1 MKTII
6 LAGGIGTRLQEVTE
20 ITPKPMVEIGERPI
34 IWHIMKLYSVYGF
47 TEFCVALGYKG
58 RHIKEFFLS
67 YCSNVS
73 IDLSKGKVIAAQRPS
88 EDWIIH
94 LIETGQD
101 TQTGGRIKRMKP
113 VVGNETF
120 MATYGDG
127 VADIDLGALLAF
139 HRRHGKLATVTAV
152 IPPAK
157 FGALELSG
165 NDVVTG
171 FYEKSPQHESF
182 VSGGF
187 FVLEPGVFDYI
198 DGDQTAF
205 EREPLT
211 RLARDGQLMAF
222 RHYGYWE
229 CMDTLRDA
237 KHLNALWATDQAPW
251 KIWNE

>member
-1 MKTII
+1 
-6 LAGGIGTRLQEVTE
+6 
-20 ITPKPMVEIGERPI
+20 MVEIGERPI

-58 RHIKEFFLS
+58 RHIKDFFLS
-67 YCSNVS
+67 YCGNVS
-73 IDLSKGKVIAAQRPS
+73 IDLSKAKVIAAQRPS

-127 VADIDLGALLAF
+127 LANIDLGALLTF
-139 HRRHGKLATVTAV
+139 HRKHGRLATVTAV

-157 FGALELSG
+157 FGALELSD
-165 NDVVTG
+165 NEMVTG
-171 FYEKSPQHESF
+171 FYEKSADRESF

-211 RLARDGQLMAF
+211 RLAHEGQLMAF
-222 RHYGYWE
+222 RHRGYWE

-237 KHLNALWATDQAPW
+237 RHLNALWATGHAPW
-251 KIWNE
+251 KLWNE

>member
-1 MKTII
+1 MKTVI
-6 LAGGIGTRLQEVTE
+6 LAGGMGTRLQEVTE
-20 ITPKPMVEIGERPI
+20 IIPKPMVEIGERPI
-34 IWHIMKLYSVYGF
+34 IWHIMKSYSVYGF

-67 YCSNVS
+67 YCRNVS
-73 IDLSKGKVIAAQRPS
+73 IDLSKRKVISAERPS
-88 EDWIIH
+88 EDWLIH

-127 VADIDLGALLAF
+127 VSDIDLRALLAF
-139 HRRHGKLATVTAV
+139 HRSHGKLATVSAV
-152 IPPAK
+152 MPPAK
-157 FGALELSG
+157 FGALEL
-165 NDVVTG
+165 NDKDVVTG
-171 FYEKSPQHESF
+171 LYEKSPDRESF

-205 EREPLT
+205 EQEPLT
-211 RLARDGQLMAF
+211 RLALEGQLMAF
-222 RHYGYWE
+222 RHHGYWE

-237 KHLNALWATDQAPW
+237 KHLNTLWASGHAPW
-251 KIWNE
+251 KVWP